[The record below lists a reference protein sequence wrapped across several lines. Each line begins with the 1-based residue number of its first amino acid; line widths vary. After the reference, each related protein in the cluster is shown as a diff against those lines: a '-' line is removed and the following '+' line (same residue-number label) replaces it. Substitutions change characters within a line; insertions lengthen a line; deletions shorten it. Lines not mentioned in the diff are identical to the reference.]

1 MSVLSLGAA
10 RAGVITIAAASA
22 LALLALPSAAHA
34 AEVVTCTPQVTAE
47 SAPWLAF
54 SQSENFYLPF
64 SAAFGTFLTTSADL
78 TLEFPESFTA
88 SDLTTYEQG
97 IVAADQTFSAALA
110 AIADADG
117 SVELEAQLAAADP
130 ENTTGWQ
137 EKLANLE
144 AGFTKVID
152 YSGYEPALQSFGAA
166 LTTFSEEA
174 EALVTADV
182 PAGGPFERP
191 EIPASFA
198 TDRDTAVGA
207 LQTIARDYQTSVL
220 DYAAQFVV
228 YEDVCVTTTVPD
240 AATAAAPVK
249 TLAATGSSDGI
260 VLGTASGMLLLAGAA
275 ALVLVRRRSA

>member
-54 SQSENFYLPF
+54 SQSENFYVPAG
-64 SAAFGTFLTTSADL
+64 AAQTAFVTTTSDL
-78 TLEFPESFTA
+78 TLDFPETFTA
-88 SDLTTYEQG
+88 EDLDDYE
-97 IVAADQTFSAALA
+97 AALQA
-110 AIADADG
+110 A
-117 SVELEAQLAAADP
+117 VEALLAAQETIGNENPLETLAEQLEAADP
-130 ENTTGWQ
+130 DNTTGWQ
-137 EKLANLE
+137 EKLEKLFTDFTLSPESQQYQTAAQAFNAAQEDFVTEANATL
-144 AGFTKVID
+144 D
-152 YSGYEPALQSFGAA
+152 
-166 LTTFSEEA
+166 
-174 EALVTADV
+174 ADV
-182 PAGGPFERP
+182 PAGGPY
-191 EIPASFA
+191 ASPVLS
-198 TDRDTAVGA
+198 DTYEANVASVLTGIETIVGQY
-207 LQTIARDYQTSVL
+207 QTIIL
-220 DYAAQFVV
+220 DGAAQFVV

-240 AATAAAPVK
+240 AATAAAPAK